1 MKISVLI
8 AAHLAGARIASAL
21 ASVRSQ
27 THLDWEILVVDYG
40 PGDATEEAVRN
51 FGFVARRAVHYEK
64 TADITIAEAR
74 NRLLELATG
83 DAVAF
88 LEATDTWTQRH
99 METAEE
105 HLTVGADLVISD
117 IQFIDRKNGRALNE
131 QSPPAQLFKNP
142 TRALYTREAIGAISS
157 VTFRRSLVERVGL
170 FDVKFRAS
178 EARDFW
184 LRCAL
189 NHARFVASH
198 RATCQRR
205 KGGEDD
211 PARALRHAEHNV
223 LFYEKYRDLVA
234 VPAAL
239 RRRLLAASL
248 VAYGRMLRKT
258 DHEKAALC
266 FWRAWSLQPVQVQ
279 ALGEFALTDWHSQP
293 PARTS
298 APPSPPTSSN
308 ATQSMQNHPR
318 PAP

>member
-8 AAHLAGARIASAL
+8 AANLAGARIAGAL
-21 ASVRSQ
+21 SSVRSQ
-27 THLDWEILVVDYG
+27 THVDWEILVVDHG
-40 PGDATEEAVRN
+40 PADATEEVVRN

-64 TADITIAEAR
+64 AADISITEAR
-74 NRLLELATG
+74 NRLLDLATG
-83 DAVAF
+83 EAVAF
-88 LEATDTWTQRH
+88 LEVSDTWTQRH
-99 METAEE
+99 METAEQ
-105 HLTVGADLVISD
+105 HLMGGADLVISD
-117 IQFIDRKNGRALNE
+117 IQFVDRRNGRPLNE

-142 TRALYTREAIGAISS
+142 TRALYAREAIGSISS

-170 FDVKFRAS
+170 FDTKFRAS

-189 NHARFVASH
+189 ARARFVASH

-205 KGGEDD
+205 KGVDDD
-211 PARALRHAEHNV
+211 PARALRQAEHNV

-293 PARTS
+293 AARLP
-298 APPSPPTSSN
+298 APPAPSASN